1 MITFFFKNNLI
12 FKFFIMAIFQLGALV
27 TEIVG
32 SIGGTT
38 FKRQGSSRVM
48 MRKSNGASR
57 SKLLQNPRLGQ
68 NASIFQKWR
77 NLSGADQAGW
87 TNIAADN
94 TVKNKFGENVHIS
107 GTNFQRKMDLQV
119 NFLGY
124 VPDPLDWSPE
134 IGTMTFASSPGLNW
148 EDANFLVTL
157 NSDDVEEAYIALMLE
172 FSLQPLNA
180 PTFISRGV
188 YFSGLVS
195 AGVAFNTWDAFYA
208 IYGDIPNLNNYRM
221 YAYVFTPSGVV
232 GTMFESPVTIIV

>member
-1 MITFFFKNNLI
+1 
-12 FKFFIMAIFQLGALV
+12 MAIFKLGALV

-57 SKLLQNPRLGQ
+57 SRLLQNPRLAQ
-68 NASIFQKWR
+68 NATIFQKWR
-77 NLSGADQAGW
+77 NLPAEDQTAW
-87 TNIAADN
+87 ASIAAAN

-124 VPDPLDWSPE
+124 VPDPMAWSPD
-134 IGTMTFASSPGLNW
+134 IAAISFNSIPTLVWGNNTFEVEFG
-148 EDANFLVTL
+148 
-157 NSDDVEEAYIALMLE
+157 SDEVNQVYVALMLE

-188 YFSGLVS
+188 FFSG
-195 AGVAFNTWDAFYA
+195 VAVMNEAFDVFAEFEAY
-208 IYGDIPNLNNYRM
+208 YGQTVNANNFRM

-232 GTMFESPVTIIV
+232 GTMFESPVTVI

>member
-1 MITFFFKNNLI
+1 
-12 FKFFIMAIFQLGALV
+12 MAIFQLGALV

-57 SKLLQNPRLGQ
+57 SRLLQNPRLAE
-68 NASIFQKWR
+68 NATIFQKWR
-77 NLSGADQAGW
+77 NLPGADQTAW
-87 TNIAADN
+87 TNIATDN

-119 NFLGY
+119 NFLGL
-124 VPDPLDWSPE
+124 VPDPFTWSPDIGAISFNSVPILDWQNSTFE
-134 IGTMTFASSPGLNW
+134 IEFSSAEVN
-148 EDANFLVTL
+148 
-157 NSDDVEEAYIALMLE
+157 EAYIALMLE

-180 PTFISRGV
+180 PTFVSRGV
-188 YFSGLVS
+188 FFSGLVS
-195 AGVAFNTWDAFYA
+195 MDEMIDVYA
-208 IYGDIPNLNNYRM
+208 EFEAYFGQTENNNYFRL

-232 GTMFESPVTIIV
+232 GTMFENLVTTLD